1 MPAMRLLIVEDD
13 RKLAGV
19 LQKGLAEEGFEIACA
34 ADGDS
39 GLRLALEQAFDCIL
53 LDIMLPGRDG
63 LSVCRKLRGKKKTT
77 PVIMLT
83 VKGEV
88 ADKVRGLEAGADD
101 YLAKPFAFDELLA
114 RIQASIRRTTEYA
127 DLVLRYRDLELNPLS
142 RTAVRAGKSFELT
155 PKECSLL
162 EYLMRNS
169 GRIVAEDE
177 LLENVWGLRFD
188 PQTNVVNVYLHH
200 LRKKVDQGSDWKLI
214 QTIPGR
220 GYRLGDEYP

>member
-13 RKLAGV
+13 AKLAGV
-19 LQKGLAEEGFEIACA
+19 LQKGLSEEGFEIACA

-39 GLRLALEQAFDCIL
+39 GLRMALEQAFDCIL

-63 LSVCRKLRGKKKTT
+63 LSVCRELRGKRKTT

-88 ADKVRGLEAGADD
+88 EDKVRGLDAGADD

-127 DLVLRYRDLELNPLS
+127 DPVLRCQDLELNPLS
-142 RTAVRAGKSFELT
+142 RSVVRAGKSFELT

-162 EYLMRNS
+162 EFLMRNP
-169 GRIVAEDE
+169 GRVVAEEE
-177 LLENVWGLRFD
+177 LLENVWGLNFD

-200 LRKKVDQGSDWKLI
+200 LRKKVDQGFSRKLI
-214 QTIPGR
+214 HTIPGQ
-220 GYRLGDEYP
+220 GYRLGDENQ

>member
-1 MPAMRLLIVEDD
+1 MPVMRLLIVEDD
-13 RKLAGV
+13 AKLSGI
-19 LQKGLAEEGFEIACA
+19 LRQGLSEEGFDVACA

-39 GLRLALEQAFDCIL
+39 GLKMALEQAFDCIL
-53 LDIMLPGRDG
+53 LDIMLPGLDG
-63 LSVCRKLRGKKKTT
+63 LSVCRKLREDKRTT

-88 ADKVRGLEAGADD
+88 EDKVRGLEAGADD

-114 RIQASIRRTTEYA
+114 RIQASIRRTTEYT
-127 DLVLRYRDLELNPLS
+127 DPVLRYRDLELNPLT
-142 RTAVRAGKSFELT
+142 RQAVRAGASFDLT

-162 EYLMRNS
+162 EYLMRNP
-169 GRIVAEDE
+169 GRVVSEDE

-200 LRKKVDQGSDWKLI
+200 LRKKVDQDFEQKLI

-220 GYRLGDEYP
+220 GYRLGGGAP

>member
-1 MPAMRLLIVEDD
+1 MPGMRLLIVEDD
-13 RKLAGV
+13 QKLAGV
-19 LQKGLAEEGFEIACA
+19 LKKGLSEEGFEVSCA

-39 GLRLALEQAFDCIL
+39 GLKMAQDKTFDCIL
-53 LDIMLPGRDG
+53 LDVMLPGRDG
-63 LSVCRKLRGKKKTT
+63 LSVCRELREKKKTT

-88 ADKVRGLEAGADD
+88 EDKVRGLEAGADD

-127 DLVLRYRDLELNPLS
+127 DPVLRYRDLELNPLS
-142 RTAVRAGKSFELT
+142 RLAVRAGKEFELT

-162 EYLMRNS
+162 EFLLRNP
-169 GRIVAEDE
+169 GQVVAEDE
-177 LLENVWGLRFD
+177 LLENVWGLHFD

-200 LRKKVDQGSDWKLI
+200 LRKKVDQDFEPKLI
-214 QTIPGR
+214 HTVPGR
-220 GYRLGDEYP
+220 GYRLGDETK